1 MITERI
7 KNSRYDKSN
16 FICIAILETYPNMN
30 AIMKNVTPRNTA
42 TPVMM

>member
-1 MITERI
+1 MIAKRI
-7 KNSRYDKSN
+7 KNFRYDKSYL
-16 FICIAILETYPNMN
+16 ICIAVLETYPNMN